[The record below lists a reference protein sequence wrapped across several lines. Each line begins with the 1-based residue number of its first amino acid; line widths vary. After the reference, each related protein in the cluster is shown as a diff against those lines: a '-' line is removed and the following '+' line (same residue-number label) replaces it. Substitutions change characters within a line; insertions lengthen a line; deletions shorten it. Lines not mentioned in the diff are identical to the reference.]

1 VGTSPEIGPATVS
14 RPYTR
19 IYCIVY
25 TIYIVPI
32 SLHRDAVAH
41 SPGGAKVNPVCVDR
55 VRGRLVWTSVYIIE
69 DRVRCGDVPGNRPGD
84 CFDAI
89 YSYILYYIVS
99 PQVGIY
105 IYIYKLIRPCLCG
118 PGTRQ
123 ASVDVGIFYWG
134 QSTLWGRPRKSA
146 RRPFRCY
153 ILVYTIYIVSPQ
165 VGIPTCGHA
174 FVRWR

>member
-105 IYIYKLIRPCLCG
+105 IYINSSDPVCVDRVRGRLVWTSVYFIEDRVRCGDVPGNRPG
-118 PGTRQ
+118 DRFD
-123 ASVDVGIFYWG
+123 AIYS
-134 QSTLWGRPRKSA
+134 
-146 RRPFRCY
+146 Y
-153 ILVYTIYIVSPQ
+153 ILYI
-165 VGIPTCGHA
+165 
-174 FVRWR
+174 